1 MSSFVR
7 TACTPCCTVVSS
19 RSHWRRSAALV
30 SCSARSL
37 FCADRTSARS
47 CASTAANAVVR
58 SSSVSVRGD
67 GATAVDCAAADHCR
81 CSGAARGVGATLGGL
96 ELVLERGV
104 GAAMPLR
111 GLRHERR
118 GDGGFEFECVGKA
131 RL

>member
-1 MSSFVR
+1 M
-7 TACTPCCTVVSS
+7 
-19 RSHWRRSAALV
+19 
-30 SCSARSL
+30 
-37 FCADRTSARS
+37 
-47 CASTAANAVVR
+47 R

-104 GAAMPLR
+104 GAALPLR

-118 GDGGFEFECVGKA
+118 GDGVAGAA
-131 RL
+131 RVSKRSVVWCINKG